1 MDVTLL
7 SVGMGSGLSHALY
20 ASGSKHLL
28 KQRIA
33 HPFLFLVYVNAFQAV
48 VTPLIWLFVKPA
60 FLPAAGWGPMLAA
73 AGTCVVAYFF
83 LYASLSSGDVS
94 SVMPMM
100 GSKVIFSGL
109 LAHLMLGERHS
120 GSIYMA
126 VLLVAVAVAAL
137 GYSPSQGR
145 PGRFALKPAGL
156 MMACCIV
163 FACTDVYIKRS
174 LAFIDS
180 FSFMVHYN
188 ALVAVGSLLTIPYLR
203 RKGVSLRLTA
213 GSAAMTLATAA
224 FLVTATMLFVLS
236 FKLADG
242 VVVPNILMSSRGVFV
257 VLFSALASYGAGT
270 ALDVQ
275 SKWVFL
281 LRLGAAALIVFAIY
295 LTMG

>member
-1 MDVTLL
+1 MDITLL
-7 SVGMGSGLSHALY
+7 SVGMGSGFSHALY
-20 ASGSKHLL
+20 AAGSKHLL
-28 KQRIA
+28 KRRIP
-33 HPFLFLVYVNAFQAV
+33 HPFLFLLYVNAFQAL

-60 FLPAAGWGPMLAA
+60 FMPAAGWGSLLAA

-109 LAHLMLGERHS
+109 LAHLMLGEHHS
-120 GSIYMA
+120 GSIYAA
-126 VLLVAVAVAAL
+126 VLLVALAVAAL
-137 GYSPSQGR
+137 GYSPTQGR
-145 PGRFALKPAGL
+145 PGRFALRPAGL
-156 MMACCIV
+156 MMACCLV

-188 ALVAVGSLLTIPYLR
+188 ALVAVGSLLVIPHLR
-203 RKGVSLRLTA
+203 RKAVSLRVQPVD
-213 GSAAMTLATAA
+213 AAMTLMTAA
-224 FLVTATMLFVLS
+224 FLVAATMMFVVC
-236 FKLADG
+236 FRMADG

-257 VLFSALASYGAGT
+257 VLFSALAAYGKGT

-281 LRLGAAALIVFAIY
+281 LRLAAAGLIVFAIY
-295 LTMG
+295 LAMA

>member
-1 MDVTLL
+1 MDATLL
-7 SVGMGSGLSHALY
+7 SVGLGSGFSHALY
-20 ASGSKHLL
+20 AAGSKHLL
-28 KQRIA
+28 KRRIP
-33 HPFLFLVYVNAFQAV
+33 HPFLFLLYVNAFQAV

-60 FLPAAGWGPMLAA
+60 FLPAAGWVPMLASV
-73 AGTCVVAYFF
+73 GTCVIAYFF
-83 LYASLSSGDVS
+83 LYASLSTGDVS

-109 LAHLMLGERHS
+109 LAHWMLGERHS
-120 GSIYMA
+120 GSIYVA

-137 GYSPSQGR
+137 GYSPTQGR

-188 ALVAVGSLLTIPYLR
+188 ALVAVGSLLAIPYLR
-203 RKGVSLRLTA
+203 RKGVSLQLTA

-224 FLVTATMLFVLS
+224 FLVTATMLFVLAFS
-236 FKLADG
+236 LADG

-281 LRLGAAALIVFAIY
+281 LRLAAAALIVFAIY
-295 LTMG
+295 LAMA